1 VSVKLTTEEKTDPAV
16 IRQSL
21 ESHFI
26 PAINRK
32 FERNK
37 FNQIIQKD
45 GECFME
51 FATGLECQ
59 AQKCTYGDLEDTLIA
74 DRIAVG
80 IYNETVSENLLQ
92 KTMLILEAVKKICT
106 VAESTSKQLKLM
118 KSEKSVDDVVEVV
131 KFSKNP
137 NPKARSGEQ
146 RDRSIFCFVD
156 DVARSI
162 ESTSVKNFIP
172 FATNVD

>member
-51 FATGLECQ
+51 FATRLECQ

-80 IYNETVSENLLQ
+80 IYNETVREKLLQ

-118 KSEKSVDDVVEVV
+118 KSEKSVDDVVEML

-137 NPKARSGEQ
+137 KARSVEQ
-146 RDRSIFCFVD
+146 RDRSR
-156 DVARSI
+156 RSTRHRSNSSI
-162 ESTSVKNFIP
+162 MC
-172 FATNVD
+172 